1 MKTRIISGVIGF
13 FILLLIV
20 ILGGNILN
28 VAILAISLIA
38 VHEFHKAIRHIENI
52 NPVRTLNYLFT
63 IGLFLT
69 NYSSRITVDFIIF
82 LYVISMLV
90 SSVLSKKHTLKDAAI
105 TLLGGLYIPFFF
117 YHMYLLN
124 ESIYIW
130 IVFLS
135 AFATDTF
142 AYFSGV
148 FFGKRKL
155 CPTIS
160 PKKTIEGS
168 IGGII
173 GCLIVIVL
181 FSIYFKLENIFGL
194 AMLSIVLS
202 VMSQIGDLTAS
213 NIKRTAQIKDYG
225 DLMPGHGGILDRFDS
240 ILFTTPIVYYFI
252 TYII

>member
-1 MKTRIISGVIGF
+1 MKTRIISGLIGF
-13 FILLLIV
+13 SILLLIV

-28 VAILAISLIA
+28 VAILTISLIA
-38 VHEFHKAIRHIENI
+38 VHEFHKAIRNIENI
-52 NPVRTLNYLFT
+52 NPVRSLNYLFT
-63 IGLFLT
+63 VGLFLT
-69 NYSSRITVDFIIF
+69 NYSSRISVDFIIF
-82 LYVISMLV
+82 LYVIAMLV
-90 SSVLSKKHTLKDAAI
+90 SSVLSKKHTVKDAAV

-124 ESIYIW
+124 GSIYIW

-155 CPTIS
+155 CPNIS

-173 GCLIVIVL
+173 GCLITVTL
-181 FSIYFKLENIFGL
+181 FSLYFKLDNILGL
-194 AMLSIVLS
+194 AILSIVLS
-202 VMSQIGDLTAS
+202 IMSQMGDLTAS
-213 NIKRTAQIKDYG
+213 NIKRTAEIKDYG

>member
-38 VHEFHKAIRHIENI
+38 VHEFHKAIRNIENI
-52 NPVRTLNYLFT
+52 NPVRSLNYLFT

>member
-105 TLLGGLYIPFFF
+105 TLLGGLYIHFFF

>member
-90 SSVLSKKHTLKDAAI
+90 SSVLSKKHTLKDVAI

>member
-105 TLLGGLYIPFFF
+105 TLLGGLYISFFF

-124 ESIYIW
+124 GSIYIW

-148 FFGKRKL
+148 FFGKHKL

-181 FSIYFKLENIFGL
+181 FSIYFKLDNVFGL